1 MKPGQPEDSLKQ
13 SMGEISVD
21 FDASLTKIGYI

>member
-1 MKPGQPEDSLKQ
+1 MKPGQPEGSLKP
-13 SMGEISVD
+13 SMGAISAD